1 MNMRNII
8 QVGVGSMGQCW
19 AMHLAASKQWRTAA
33 LVDVDEKALHATA
46 DKYHIPRELCF
57 TDLKRA
63 LKNVEADALLDVT
76 PQQYR
81 KRVCRTAFDAGLH
94 VLSEKPLADTLRNA
108 MDIVAAAKKAKRT
121 YMVAQNYRY
130 QSIIQTARDYIK
142 AGKLG
147 EIGYA
152 GVNFHKGPHFGG
164 FREEMAY
171 PLILD
176 MSIHH
181 FDLIRCLLGND
192 VKTVTAA
199 SLSAPWNWNKGDA
212 TVMAQLQLDKGVP
225 VNYFASWNSTGW
237 ETTWNAD
244 WRIEGSKGA
253 LLIEQDKLYVSNK
266 ESSRKSIRLKRL
278 PAEHQA
284 YLLRAFDGYLKR
296 GEEPETSG
304 RRNLNSLATT
314 HAVVQA
320 AKTKKTLKVAALL

>member
-1 MNMRNII
+1 
-8 QVGVGSMGQCW
+8 
-19 AMHLAASKQWRTAA
+19 
-33 LVDVDEKALHATA
+33 
-46 DKYHIPRELCF
+46 
-57 TDLKRA
+57 
-63 LKNVEADALLDVT
+63 
-76 PQQYR
+76 
-81 KRVCRTAFDAGLH
+81 